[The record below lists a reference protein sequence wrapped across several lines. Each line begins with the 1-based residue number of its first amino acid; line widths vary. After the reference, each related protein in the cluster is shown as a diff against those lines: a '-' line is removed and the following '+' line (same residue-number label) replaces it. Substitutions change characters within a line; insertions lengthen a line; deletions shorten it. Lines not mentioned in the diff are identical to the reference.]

1 MAPSVHGWYFGE
13 VVFAMGVHQHL
24 TNEERIVLQR
34 PPFYL
39 TTHRLLRCED
49 VVDRESFREI
59 PLRGITE
66 VEKLRETDHKMMS
79 VGSVLVVSSV
89 ILIATW
95 GLLTAFLGVVA
106 GVVMAGCY
114 AGYGRLHRETGAS
127 VFQFFWRSATDRRH
141 GYVQECNLEMSGEL
155 GNE

>member
-1 MAPSVHGWYFGE
+1 
-13 VVFAMGVHQHL
+13 MGVHQHL

-106 GVVMAGCY
+106 GVVALFIGSRGKI
-114 AGYGRLHRETGAS
+114 AGYQIKSDRIPDREFGMWLLPRWGAQN
-127 VFQFFWRSATDRRH
+127 FIGKLQAIT
-141 GYVQECNLEMSGEL
+141 EENKNLDPKKY
-155 GNE
+155 